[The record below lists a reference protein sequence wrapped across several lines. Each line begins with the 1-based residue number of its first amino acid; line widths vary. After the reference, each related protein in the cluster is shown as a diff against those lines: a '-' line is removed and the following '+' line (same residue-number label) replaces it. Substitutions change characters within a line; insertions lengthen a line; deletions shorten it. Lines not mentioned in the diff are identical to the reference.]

1 MRKIINYDNKTYIN
15 LLMFKLN
22 QFYVHFNLN
31 SKMNSNLIVKKLCL
45 KLYLKLR
52 LLNSIPYNLLFIYL
66 FLLN

>member
-22 QFYVHFNLN
+22 QFYVYFNLN

>member
-52 LLNSIPYNLLFIYL
+52 LLNRVPYNLLFIYL